1 MNTVWPGIHIRE
13 ADVNRHSAPLGWL
26 REGTVRM
33 EQQNSSAETIAA
45 PSRRDFS
52 AIARMSAAAGVSLA
66 ALSAARRA
74 HAATAITDADIFNF
88 ALNFEYLGAEYYL
101 QAVLGYGLKQYDPS
115 LITGSVG
122 TQGTVTVPTGSTL
135 VPFTDS
141 AVAYFAIQL
150 ANDELAHV
158 RFIRAALGTDA
169 IAEPSIDFTT
179 AYTKIA
185 MSAGLIGAG
194 QTFNPFSSE
203 INFLL
208 GAYLIEDVCVTALAG
223 AASLLQSKT
232 NLAYAAGLLGAE
244 SQQAGA
250 IRGFLSQ
257 FGQGQA
263 TDKISALRAALS
275 GTPDEGTADQNNNYN
290 ISNGDSEA
298 QAVRRTP
305 AQVLAIAYGAP
316 GVTSGGIFP
325 AGVNYSNPALASS

>member
-1 MNTVWPGIHIRE
+1 
-13 ADVNRHSAPLGWL
+13 
-26 REGTVRM
+26 M
-33 EQQNSSAETIAA
+33 EQQNSSAETIEA

-52 AIARMSAAAGVSLA
+52 GIARMSAAAGVSLA

-88 ALNFEYLGAEYYL
+88 ALNFEYLGAEFYL
-101 QAVLGYGLKQYDPS
+101 RAVLGYGISTYDS
-115 LITGSVG
+115 TLLTGTG
-122 TQGTVTVPTGSTL
+122 TQGSVIVPSGSTL
-135 VPFTDS
+135 VPFTDT

-158 RFIRAALGTDA
+158 RFIRTALGSAA
-169 IAEPSIDFTT
+169 IAEPTINFDT
-179 AYTKIA
+179 AYTAIA
-185 MSAGLIGAG
+185 QAAGLIGAG
-194 QTFNPFSSE
+194 ETFNPFASE

-223 AASLLQSKT
+223 AASLLQSKN

-257 FGQGQA
+257 FGQSTA

-275 GTPDEGTADQNNNYN
+275 NTVDEGTGDQGNAYN

-305 AQVLAIAYGAP
+305 AQVLAIAYAAT
-316 GVTSGGIFP
+316 GVSRGGIFP
-325 AGVNYSNPALASS
+325 SGVNFSNPALASS